1 MIFNKNIENT
11 FQKPLENIANE
22 FYQSIG
28 SVIPKGVSTD
38 YTELVTTISQ
48 NLLFN
53 IGLSYILYFA
63 GSIFLMLILIRFTF
77 FQKLLSK
84 FKIDQETVNQINSKI
99 NDLNGNYYRNLAE
112 EKDRSKIGIEIKL
125 LYTDFYSYHIFQF
138 SIFLSIALLI
148 VKCKGKIHQ

>member
-28 SVIPKGVSTD
+28 SIIPKGASTD

-53 IGLSYILYFA
+53 IGLLYILYFA
-63 GSIFLMLILIRFTF
+63 GSIFLMLILIRFNF
-77 FQKLLSK
+77 FQKLLS
-84 FKIDQETVNQINSKI
+84 
-99 NDLNGNYYRNLAE
+99 
-112 EKDRSKIGIEIKL
+112 
-125 LYTDFYSYHIFQF
+125 
-138 SIFLSIALLI
+138 
-148 VKCKGKIHQ
+148 